1 MAQAADY
8 SNVQEDPSL
17 SSEDA
22 NQGKTSLLGK
32 LKEKTKD
39 KTNRLKTKLRSSSKT
54 GDNAQEDNTYASS
67 DDEPDISANNAVS
80 GVTQPEYK
88 RQLSDG
94 QRDHGDDERSAATP
108 AKNFPGNF
116 AGIADDKLKTDSS
129 LAKDFQGL
137 STKDTSESMETQPSG
152 ESRNAEDLDGS
163 RPMTQKIMDNAS
175 SAKDRTKNMLT
186 PNSGGSEQQY
196 TSPDSAPTS
205 DSPPASE
212 QAQQVGDKAT
222 EAGRT
227 WSQWAAER
235 VGLAKDTVSDKLGAA
250 KETTAANAPT
260 TAEGKPIHEEA
271 YGAVVGAK
279 YTAAEKATA
288 AKDSVAAQIPDRSEI
303 PSDPAEQTYGHKAAG
318 GFYGAKDKLFTS
330 TQPGEHDKALSQK
343 VTDTVGNLPATIKS
357 SFGFGG
363 GASTPTTTPAT
374 SNAPLSSS
382 TEEAP
387 GAPPQSPGIVSRITG
402 LFGGAQKPATDSSS
416 PPEPTI
422 SETGPETQTPVSEPT
437 NMA

>member
-8 SNVQEDPSL
+8 SL

-39 KTNRLKTKLRSSSKT
+39 KTNRLKTKLRSPSTT
-54 GDNAQEDNTYASS
+54 GDNNAQEDNTYASS
-67 DDEPDISANNAVS
+67 DDEPEMAANNAVTS
-80 GVTQPEYK
+80 GVTQPEYE

-94 QRDHGDDERSAATP
+94 QCHDNDVERSAATS

-116 AGIADDKLKTDSS
+116 AGIADDKVKTDSS
-129 LAKDFQGL
+129 LAKDFEGL
-137 STKDTSESMETQPSG
+137 STKDTSEPMETQPSG
-152 ESRNAEDLDGS
+152 ESRNAEDLEGS
-163 RPMTQKIMDNAS
+163 RPMKQKIMDNAS
-175 SAKDRTKNMLT
+175 SAKDRTKNMIT
-186 PNSGGSEQQY
+186 PNSAGSEQQY
-196 TSPDSAPTS
+196 MSPDSA
-205 DSPPASE
+205 PASE
-212 QAQQVGDKAT
+212 QAQEVGDKAT

-235 VGLAKDTVSDKLGAA
+235 VGLAKDTASEKVGAA
-250 KETTAANAPT
+250 KETAAANAPT

-271 YGAVVGAK
+271 YGTAVGAK
-279 YTAAEKATA
+279 DTAVEKATA
-288 AKDSVAAQIPDRSEI
+288 AKDSVAAQMPDRSEI
-303 PSDPAEQTYGHKAAG
+303 PSDPAEQTYGQKAAG

-330 TQPGEHDKALSQK
+330 TQPGDHDKALSQK

-374 SNAPLSSS
+374 SDAPLSSS

-402 LFGGAQKPATDSSS
+402 LFGGAKKPATDSSTPS
-416 PPEPTI
+416 EPAI
-422 SETGPETQTPVSEPT
+422 SETGPETQTPVSEST
-437 NMA
+437 NMS

>member
-8 SNVQEDPSL
+8 SKSQEDPSL
-17 SSEDA
+17 SSEDT

-39 KTNRLKTKLRSSSKT
+39 KTNRLKTKLRSSPKT
-54 GDNAQEDNTYASS
+54 GDNNAQEDNTYGSS
-67 DDEPDISANNAVS
+67 DDEPEMEANNAVS
-80 GVTQPEYK
+80 GVTQPEYE

-94 QRDHGDDERSAATP
+94 QHHHDEHHDVEGSPATP

-116 AGIADDKLKTDSS
+116 AGIADDKVKTDSS

-137 STKDTSESMETQPSG
+137 STKDTSEPMETQPSG
-152 ESRNAEDLDGS
+152 ESRNTEDLDGS
-163 RPMTQKIMDNAS
+163 RPMKQKIMDNVS
-175 SAKDRTKNMLT
+175 STKDRTKNMLT
-186 PNSGGSEQQY
+186 PNSAGSEQQY
-196 TSPDSAPTS
+196 TSPDSAP
-205 DSPPASE
+205 ASE
-212 QAQQVGDKAT
+212 EAQQVGDKAT

-235 VGLAKDTVSDKLGAA
+235 VGLAKDTASEKVGAA
-250 KETTAANAPT
+250 KEAAAANAPA

-271 YGAVVGAK
+271 YGAAV
-279 YTAAEKATA
+279 EKTTA
-288 AKDSVAAQIPDRSEI
+288 AKDSVAAQMPDRSEI
-303 PSDPAEQTYGHKAAG
+303 PSDPAEQTYGQKAAG

-343 VTDTVGNLPATIKS
+343 VTETVGNLPATLKT

-363 GASTPTTTPAT
+363 GASTPTTTPTT
-374 SNAPLSSS
+374 SDAPLSSS
-382 TEEAP
+382 TEKEAP

-402 LFGGAQKPATDSSS
+402 LFGGAKKPATDDSTPS
-416 PPEPTI
+416 EPAI
-422 SETGPETQTPVSEPT
+422 SETGPETQTPVSEST
-437 NMA
+437 NTS